1 MTKNDK
7 IVAVVRCSK
16 FREFLKV
23 LLWHYVK
30 GHKWKDGSSSLSL
43 NNLRLWFLF
52 KANTAISLSDS
63 FVLSED
69 SFFLEHGVDVSS
81 FEEFQNAKT
90 IV

>member
-30 GHKWKDGSSSLSL
+30 GHKWKDGSS
-43 NNLRLWFLF
+43 
-52 KANTAISLSDS
+52 
-63 FVLSED
+63 
-69 SFFLEHGVDVSS
+69 